1 MMIEQVIASIKSLDE
16 DAMEKCQ
23 LRLDNLTKPLG
34 SLHSFEHLAKKLA
47 GITGN
52 PRPHDLKKSIVIM
65 AGDHGITEAIPPD
78 SRESTV
84 QRIND
89 CCTGRAAIQVFA
101 DHVAAKL
108 VVVDIGVAAD
118 LLSFRRICHEKIAC
132 GTKNILK
139 QPAMTRAQT
148 VQAIEV
154 GIKIAEIERKQG
166 TRIFGLGDIG
176 RKNNLSGTALI
187 ACYSEKSLDDLV
199 KCKKTFISSE
209 SSDKQIELLKRAL
222 AVNCPDKQDALDV
235 LSKVGGFE
243 IAGLVGV
250 ILGAASGGAAVV
262 LDGLVTSAAA
272 MIAVQLAPAVG
283 QYLIGSQFALEPAHQ
298 QALDLLHIPSYLQ
311 LQMNLGEGTGAALG
325 MSLINASLHVLND
338 MKTFGTAQVAVAQ
351 DGPGALKQNKNVRD

>member
-1 MMIEQVIASIKSLDE
+1 MIEQVIASIKPLDE
-16 DAMEKCQ
+16 EAMEKCQ

-47 GITGN
+47 GITGI
-52 PRPHDLKKSIVIM
+52 PRPHGLKKSIVIM
-65 AGDHGITEAIPPD
+65 AGDHGITETLPPD
-78 SRESTV
+78 SRESTA
-84 QRIND
+84 QRVND

-118 LLSFRRICHEKIAC
+118 LPPSQWVCREKIAY

-139 QPAMTRAQT
+139 QAAMTRAQT

-154 GIKIAEIERKQG
+154 GIKIAQIERKQG

-176 RKNNLSGTALI
+176 RENSLPGTALI
-187 ACYSEKSLDDLV
+187 ACYSGKSLSDLV
-199 KCKKTFISSE
+199 NSNTAVISPENSNRQIAMLKT
-209 SSDKQIELLKRAL
+209 AL
-222 AVNCPDKQDALDV
+222 TVNCPDKQDALDV

-250 ILGAASGGAAVV
+250 ILGAAAGGAAVV

-272 MIAVQLAPAVG
+272 LIAVQLAPSV
-283 QYLIGSQFALEPAHQ
+283 QEYLIGSQFAMDPAHQ
-298 QALDLLHIPSYLQ
+298 AALEHLHIPAYLQ

-325 MSLINASLHVLND
+325 LSLINASLHVLND

-351 DGPGALKQNKNVRD
+351 DGPGALKQDKNVKD